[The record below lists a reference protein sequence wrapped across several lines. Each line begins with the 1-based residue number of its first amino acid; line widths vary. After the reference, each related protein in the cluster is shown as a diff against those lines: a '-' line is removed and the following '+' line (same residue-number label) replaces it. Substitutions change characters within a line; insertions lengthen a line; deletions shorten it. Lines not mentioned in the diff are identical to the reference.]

1 MADGKFKPNSKYT
14 FIFIM
19 LYFVETTF
27 GQDTLKESDLLFP
40 LALAQM
46 VLPMTT
52 GTLDVK
58 PTGLWVK

>member
-1 MADGKFKPNSKYT
+1 
-14 FIFIM
+14 M
-19 LYFVETTF
+19 LYFVEMTF
-27 GQDTLKESDLLFP
+27 GQDTLGESDPLFP

-58 PTGLWVK
+58 PTGL